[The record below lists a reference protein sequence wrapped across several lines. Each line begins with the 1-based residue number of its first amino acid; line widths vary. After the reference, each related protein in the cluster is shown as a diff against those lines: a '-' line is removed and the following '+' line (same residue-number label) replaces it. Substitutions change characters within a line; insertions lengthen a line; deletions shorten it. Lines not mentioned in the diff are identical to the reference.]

1 MSEEYSMQEHP
12 LIELYVNLDD
22 EQQNTSVEE
31 SLSAI
36 NMDSVVSLTLQA
48 VGLTQEFMLTLLI
61 TDDDGIRDMNKQ
73 YREQDKATDVLS
85 FPLIER
91 PLVDAPLDQLW
102 APAEDAEAAEQPHT
116 FVTPPDIV
124 ANLGDVVMSW
134 PTILRQ
140 AAEAGHDYQTELIY
154 LLSHAVLHLVGYD
167 DQTESGYQ
175 AMVTIQQSIL
185 QAMGHKAYKA

>member
-1 MSEEYSMQEHP
+1 MQEHP
-12 LIELYVNLDD
+12 LIDLYVDLGD
-22 EQQNTSVEE
+22 EQQNTSIEE
-31 SLSAI
+31 ALSAI
-36 NMDSVVSLTLQA
+36 NLDSVVSLTLQA

-61 TDDDGIRDMNKQ
+61 ADDESIRDMNKQ

-91 PLVDAPLDQLW
+91 PLVDAPPDQLW
-102 APAEDAEAAEQPHT
+102 PPQEDAEAAEQPHT
-116 FVTPPDIV
+116 FVTPPDMV
-124 ANLGDVVMSW
+124 TNLGDIVVSW

-140 AAEAGHDYQTELIY
+140 AIDAGHDYQTELIY

-175 AMVTIQQSIL
+175 AMVAIQQSIL
-185 QAMGHKAYKA
+185 QAMGQKAYKA

>member
-1 MSEEYSMQEHP
+1 MQQEHP
-12 LIELYVNLDD
+12 LIELYVNVGD

-31 SLSAI
+31 ALSAI
-36 NMDSVVSLTLQA
+36 NLDGVVSLTLQA

-102 APAEDAEAAEQPHT
+102 SPAEDAEGTEQPHT
-116 FVTPPDIV
+116 FVTPPDMV
-124 ANLGDVVMSW
+124 ANLGDVVVSW

-140 AAEAGHDYQTELIY
+140 AAEAGHEYQTELIY

-167 DQTESGYQ
+167 DQTEAGYQ

-185 QAMGHKAYKA
+185 EAMGQKAYKA

>member
-1 MSEEYSMQEHP
+1 MSEESNMQEHP

-61 TDDDGIRDMNKQ
+61 TDDNGIRDMNKQ

-102 APAEDAEAAEQPHT
+102 PPSEDAETTEQPHT

-140 AAEAGHDYQTELIY
+140 ATEAGHEYQTELIY

-167 DQTESGYQ
+167 DQTEAGYQ

-185 QAMGHKAYKA
+185 QTMGQKAYKA

>member
-1 MSEEYSMQEHP
+1 MQEHP
-12 LIELYVNLDD
+12 LIELYVNIGD
-22 EQQNTSVEE
+22 EQQNASVEE
-31 SLSAI
+31 ALSLI
-36 NMDSVVSLTLQA
+36 NLDTVVSLTLQA
-48 VGLTQEFMLTLLI
+48 VNLTQEFMLTLLV

-85 FPLIER
+85 FPLVER

-102 APAEDAEAAEQPHT
+102 PPAEDAEATEQPHT
-116 FVTPPDIV
+116 FITPPEIV
-124 ANLGDVVMSW
+124 ANLGDIVVSW

-140 AAEAGHDYQTELIY
+140 AAEAGHDCQTELIY

-167 DQTESGYQ
+167 DQTEAGYQ

-185 QAMGHKAYKA
+185 QAMGQKAYKA